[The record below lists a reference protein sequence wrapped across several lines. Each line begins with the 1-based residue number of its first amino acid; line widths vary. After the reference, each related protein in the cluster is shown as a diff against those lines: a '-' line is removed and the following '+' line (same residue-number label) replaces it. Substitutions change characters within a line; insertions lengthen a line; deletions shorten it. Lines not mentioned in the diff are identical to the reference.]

1 MDDRILGRIGMF
13 TSLFFPAMWAI
24 AAKLDGEW
32 SFGHNSLSDMGVSS
46 NLMTAIMFNVACIV
60 TGALIMLYFY
70 ELAKR
75 DNGGGVA
82 GAYIA
87 SISGFF
93 LAMVGVFNLNTGAF
107 HYFFATT
114 FGFLATAG
122 VVFYTMRDINR
133 RRGPQSV
140 LTVVLLIIGLY
151 VTLTSIFEVWE
162 PIVVILG
169 LIWLFLF
176 SVGTFKPTRFWR
188 VVIELIESEI
198 KEHEI

>member
-1 MDDRILGRIGMF
+1 MEDGVLGRIGMF

-46 NLMTAIMFNVACIV
+46 NPVTAIMFNVACIV

-70 ELAKR
+70 ALAKK
-75 DNGGGVA
+75 DDGGGVA

-114 FGFLATAG
+114 FGLLTTTG

-140 LTVVLLIIGLY
+140 LTFTLLVIGLF
-151 VTLTSIFEVWE
+151 VTLNYVFEIWE

-188 VVIELIESEI
+188 VVIDFLESEI
-198 KEHEI
+198 EEHED